1 MICSNCGNPVDGS
14 RKFCQVCGY
23 PVKQPA
29 EDRAD
34 TGLFAGTPASYNN
47 VADLSAEQ
55 GDDYSINKPSYPQP
69 ATPTECNNDVGYEEK
84 PKKKMFKKILIP
96 VVALVLA
103 AVIALSGWGIFLA
116 VNPEVKIARAI
127 EKTLFNTKSFSFEAT
142 LGDTEV
148 ASGYVA
154 FGKTTFTSDFAVELY
169 NGLNVVCDDGQLLFP
184 VGREG
189 YYAVDM
195 PGVFSELTEGLDD
208 IITQFVGGNSEEL
221 VAMLEN
227 RFGVTTT
234 PEQVAEWAE
243 TLIKNKT
250 INEDVIEDIW
260 NTVGIP
266 VAAKE
271 FDLDEKDIP
280 NYKDAK
286 SIISGAFTK
295 GIKGDAFKVKDTSSS
310 GGVKYYECEIVPA
323 ELMKGMIKYALDCKK
338 LEAILEIEI
347 DGYTLK
353 DQLETYLEVLEDE
366 EYPEY
371 LDEEIEFTVG
381 LKGGYI
387 AAVEYE
393 NLEIEIS
400 DINKKYDA
408 KDDYDDAAEKVYRK
422 EDLGLD
428 DLMTMIFGSRRKAPS
443 VEANTYYY

>member
-1 MICSNCGNPVDGS
+1 M
-14 RKFCQVCGY
+14 
-23 PVKQPA
+23 
-29 EDRAD
+29 
-34 TGLFAGTPASYNN
+34 
-47 VADLSAEQ
+47 
-55 GDDYSINKPSYPQP
+55 
-69 ATPTECNNDVGYEEK
+69 
-84 PKKKMFKKILIP
+84 
-96 VVALVLA
+96 
-103 AVIALSGWGIFLA
+103 
-116 VNPEVKIARAI
+116 
-127 EKTLFNTKSFSFEAT
+127 
-142 LGDTEV
+142 
-148 ASGYVA
+148 
-154 FGKTTFTSDFAVELY
+154 
-169 NGLNVVCDDGQLLFP
+169 CDDGQLLFP

-266 VAAKE
+266 VAAKK

-347 DGYTLK
+347 NGYTLK

-400 DINKKYDA
+400 DINKKHDA
-408 KDDYDDAAEKVYRK
+408 KDDYDDAAEKAYRK

-443 VEANTYYY
+443 VEATTYYY